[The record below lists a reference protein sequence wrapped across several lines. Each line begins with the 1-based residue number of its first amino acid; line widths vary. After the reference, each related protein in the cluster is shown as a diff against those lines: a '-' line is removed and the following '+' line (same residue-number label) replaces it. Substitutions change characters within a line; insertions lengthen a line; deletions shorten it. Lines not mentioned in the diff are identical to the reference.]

1 MGLFGRDYRVLT
13 QEERKQW
20 NEVLEREKYNEDGS
34 RLAIGKR
41 NLFREY
47 PKAARYYD
55 KLFPNNYLDIVDLQ
69 DNEKLQYLN
78 EGFKT
83 LLDSK
88 CNEQEILKYIKD
100 NQAYYIIGSIFL
112 QYNFGHHEAY
122 IFPEFQLSTNYR
134 VDYLLVGRSSG
145 GYEFIF
151 IELEHPYGSV
161 TKQDGNLGEVFRKG
175 IEQTKDWK
183 RWLDRNYQ
191 SLRENF
197 DNNIKEH
204 DRLPSEFIGY
214 DPTRIHYVV
223 IAGRRKNFKEN
234 TYCIKREHQKDQNI
248 LLLHY
253 DNLLDFSKN
262 IIGKLS
268 Y

>member
-1 MGLFGRDYRVLT
+1 MGLFDRDYRVLT
-13 QEERKQW
+13 KEEINQW
-20 NEVLEREKYNEDGS
+20 NKVLEREKYDEDGS
-34 RLAIGKR
+34 KLSIGKR
-41 NLFREY
+41 DLFREY
-47 PKAARYYD
+47 PKAVRHYEQV
-55 KLFPNNYLDIVDLQ
+55 FPNNYLDIVDLQ
-69 DNEKLQYLN
+69 DKYKLQTLN

-88 CNEQEILKYIKD
+88 CNEQAILKYIKD
-100 NQAYYIIGSIFL
+100 NKAYYIIGSIFS

-134 VDYLLVGRSSG
+134 ADYLLVGKSSG

-151 IELEHPYGSV
+151 IELERTYGNI

-183 RWLDRNYQ
+183 RWLDKNYQ
-191 SLRENF
+191 SLRQNF
-197 DNNIKEH
+197 NNNIKEN
-204 DRLPSEFIGY
+204 DKLSNEFIEY
-214 DPTRIHYVV
+214 DSTRINYVV
-223 IAGRRKNFKEN
+223 VAGRRDNFDEN
-234 TYCIKREHQKDQNI
+234 TYCIKREYQKEQNI

-253 DNLLDFSKN
+253 DNLLDFSQN
-262 IIGKLS
+262 IIGKLT

>member
-1 MGLFGRDYRVLT
+1 MGLFGRDYRFLT

-20 NEVLEREKYNEDGS
+20 DEVLERERYNEDGS
-34 RLAIGKR
+34 RLPIGKR

-55 KLFPNNYLDIVDLQ
+55 QLFPNNYLDIVDLQ
-69 DNEKLQYLN
+69 DNEKLQSLN
-78 EGFKT
+78 EGFET
-83 LLDSK
+83 LLDLK
-88 CNEQEILKYIKD
+88 CNEQAILKYIKD

-134 VDYLLVGRSSG
+134 ADYLLVGRSSG

-151 IELEHPYGSV
+151 IELEHPYGNV

-197 DNNIKEH
+197 NNNIKEH
-204 DRLPSEFIGY
+204 DRLPSEFIEY
-214 DPTRIHYVV
+214 DSTRIYYVV
-223 IAGRRKNFKEN
+223 IAGRRENFKEN
-234 TYCIKREHQKDQNI
+234 TYCIKREYQKDQNI